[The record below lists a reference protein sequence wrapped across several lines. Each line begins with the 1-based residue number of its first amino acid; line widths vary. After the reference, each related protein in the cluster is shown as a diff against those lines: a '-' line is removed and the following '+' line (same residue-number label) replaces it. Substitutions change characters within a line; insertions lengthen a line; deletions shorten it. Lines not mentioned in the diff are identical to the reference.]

1 MEQVENQD
9 QGTHSEIEAVV
20 NEAKQVLDAV
30 MDDASGSPSM
40 EKLRLAGQLAG
51 LLRDMQAL
59 GEDSANLLQKLKIT
73 GLIRDVL
80 QKLGAGAAPAQA
92 PATAENEHVVTLRSV
107 VSGVLDSL
115 GVVELFGR
123 IQEAVHALRDGD
135 LLSGEAESVAND
147 ALTHWGELESA
158 ANA

>member
-1 MEQVENQD
+1 MEQVENKGQ
-9 QGTHSEIEAVV
+9 SEIDAVV
-20 NEAKQVLDAV
+20 NEAKQAIGAV

-73 GLIRDVL
+73 GQIRDIL
-80 QKLGAGAAPAQA
+80 QKLGAAA
-92 PATAENEHVVTLRSV
+92 ATVKEPEQAENKHVSTLRSV
-107 VSGVLDSL
+107 VSGALDSL
-115 GVVELFGR
+115 GVVDLFGR

-135 LLSGEAESVAND
+135 LLSGDAEAVAND
-147 ALTHWGELESA
+147 ALTHWGKLESS